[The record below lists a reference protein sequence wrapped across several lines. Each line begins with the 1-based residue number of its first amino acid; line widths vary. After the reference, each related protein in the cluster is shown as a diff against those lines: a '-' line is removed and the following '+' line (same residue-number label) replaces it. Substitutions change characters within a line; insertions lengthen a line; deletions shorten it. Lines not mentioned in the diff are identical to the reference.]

1 MDRGEQ
7 EREVDRNFEIFI
19 DTIGTLLPE
28 HEFEH
33 VLMRKGE
40 MVSFHASAGAALAAG
55 RAAFAD
61 GIFSVQ
67 EVTNRPIDLGI
78 YSHAVDPRIA

>member
-7 EREVDRNFEIFI
+7 EREVDRNFEVFI
-19 DTIGTLLPE
+19 GALRDLIPAHE
-28 HEFEH
+28 HEH

-40 MVSFHASAGAALAAG
+40 MISFHPSGGAAMAAG
-55 RAAFAD
+55 RERFPD

-67 EVTNRPIDLGI
+67 EVTDRPIGLGI
-78 YSHAVDPRIA
+78 YSHAVDPRLA